1 MSIVIENLKEALNG
15 ESKAKRKYELYAQ
28 KAKEENHPEIAH
40 LFKAVSFAESI
51 HIKNHLRALSVMKG
65 SEIKL
70 DDIVSINEEELEQKV
85 KDTAANLQDAIDG
98 EIYETKKMYKDFEK
112 NASSEGKD
120 VPELSFSLARDA
132 EKVHADLFSK
142 YLKNLKKG
150 KNIKKQKIYVCQI
163 CGNVEFDEPPEIC
176 PVCDHSKEFYEEI
189 RFD

>member
-85 KDTAANLQDAIDG
+85 NFT
-98 EIYETKKMYKDFEK
+98 IYCI
-112 NASSEGKD
+112 
-120 VPELSFSLARDA
+120 L
-132 EKVHADLFSK
+132 
-142 YLKNLKKG
+142 
-150 KNIKKQKIYVCQI
+150 QI
-163 CGNVEFDEPPEIC
+163 CSRI
-176 PVCDHSKEFYEEI
+176 FY
-189 RFD
+189 FLF

>member
-1 MSIVIENLKEALNG
+1 
-15 ESKAKRKYELYAQ
+15 
-28 KAKEENHPEIAH
+28 
-40 LFKAVSFAESI
+40 
-51 HIKNHLRALSVMKG
+51 
-65 SEIKL
+65 
-70 DDIVSINEEELEQKV
+70 
-85 KDTAANLQDAIDG
+85 
-98 EIYETKKMYKDFEK
+98 MYKDFEK